1 MITVNSFKTIKMSNK
16 IRKQE
21 IRWVSSTKKI
31 FFGDARMTRV
41 GIQAIDQRRPG
52 RIYLIVLRARHEVS
66 LTHSLKKIS
75 PPDLLGARAQRS
87 DGFSSL

>member
-1 MITVNSFKTIKMSNK
+1 MYDESRNPSDRSA
-16 IRKQE
+16 Q
-21 IRWVSSTKKI
+21 
-31 FFGDARMTRV
+31 AREDNIHDWSPAV
-41 GIQAIDQRRPG
+41 
-52 RIYLIVLRARHEVS
+52 RARHEVK

>member
-1 MITVNSFKTIKMSNK
+1 MSIKFVN
-16 IRKQE
+16 
-21 IRWVSSTKKI
+21 KKFGGSVRLKEI
-31 FFGDARMTRV
+31 FFFWDACMTRV
-41 GIQAIDQRRPG
+41 VIQAIDQRGPG
-52 RIYLIVLRARHEVS
+52 RIYLIVLRARHEVK